1 VKVLGV
7 CGSHRKQENTFKAL
21 KEALNA
27 SKADTEIVQISDVNI
42 EPCRACYD
50 VCSKEPYTCV
60 INDDMHTIFQK
71 MREADG
77 IILASPL
84 YSPVLVPSRLA
95 VFMERL
101 SCVYFFE
108 SMRQGTPSPL
118 SGTPCGLIAV
128 SGGSEPIHLLKLLA
142 NFVLMLHLDVVTM
155 KHYPYFGVWVQSPVE
170 KDEEGMKRAHELGSL
185 LVHKVYQRL

>member
-1 VKVLGV
+1 M
-7 CGSHRKQENTFKAL
+7 CGSHRKKENTFKIL
-21 KEALNA
+21 KEVLEVLQ
-27 SKADTEIVQISDVNI
+27 ADTEIVQISEVNI
-42 EPCRACYD
+42 EPCRACYN

-60 INDDMHTIFQK
+60 INDDLHTVLQK

-101 SCVYFFE
+101 SCVCFFE
-108 SMRQGTPSPL
+108 SMRRGTPNPL

-142 NFVLMLHLDVVTM
+142 NFALMLHLDVVTM
-155 KHYPYFGVWVQSPVE
+155 KHYPYFGAWVQSPVE
-170 KDEEGMKRAHELGSL
+170 KDEEGMKRAHELGRL
-185 LVHKVYQRL
+185 LVHKVDQCL

>member
-1 VKVLGV
+1 M
-7 CGSHRKQENTFKAL
+7 CGSHRKKENTFKAL
-21 KEALNA
+21 QEALNA
-27 SKADTEIVQISDVNI
+27 SKADTEIVQISDMNI

-60 INDDMHTIFQK
+60 INDDLHTIFQK

-142 NFVLMLHLDVVTM
+142 NVVLMLHLDLVTM
-155 KHYPYFGVWVQSPVE
+155 KHYPYFGVWVKSPVE
-170 KDEEGMKRAHELGSL
+170 KDEEGMKRAHELGRL